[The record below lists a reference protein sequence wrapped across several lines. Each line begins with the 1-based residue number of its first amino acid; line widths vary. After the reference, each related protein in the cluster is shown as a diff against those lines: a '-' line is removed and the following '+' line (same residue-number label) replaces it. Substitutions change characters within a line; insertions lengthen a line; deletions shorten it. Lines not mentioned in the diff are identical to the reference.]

1 MGKGRNHKVI
11 SFVQALVSLRGNSRS
26 QQAGRKE
33 VCASNC
39 DLHSHQPKRSAV
51 SAPCNDTSVSYF
63 HSNFHCYA
71 LPTSLPDEASRHIF
85 WTRQEHFSHG
95 CGFNESTVVHSES
108 LPSLTLTTAAS
119 APNSSSVST
128 VSSHQRHKLWSQHIV
143 AAVTGS
149 AKG

>member
-1 MGKGRNHKVI
+1 MQVTVI
-11 SFVQALVSLRGNSRS
+11 CTPPSPREAI
-26 QQAGRKE
+26 
-33 VCASNC
+33 
-39 DLHSHQPKRSAV
+39 

-63 HSNFHCYA
+63 HSNSPCYA
-71 LPTSLPDEASRHIF
+71 LPTSLPDEAPRHIF

-95 CGFNESTVVHSES
+95 CGFNESVVVHSES

-128 VSSHQRHKLWSQHIV
+128 VWSHRRHQVWPQHIV

-149 AKG
+149 TKG